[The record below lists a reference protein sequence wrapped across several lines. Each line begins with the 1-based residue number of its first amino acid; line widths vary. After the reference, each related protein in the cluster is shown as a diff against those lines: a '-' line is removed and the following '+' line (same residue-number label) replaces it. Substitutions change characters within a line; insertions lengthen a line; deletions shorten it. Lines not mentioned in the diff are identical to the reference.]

1 MHDPPSPFSANYVK
15 ELELRKRQ
23 MEDQLHQVEVQIYK
37 LETQYIEGVN
47 PRGNALKGYDGLLSS
62 SAASQGYDAQK
73 KKGRV
78 DPENRIFSK
87 SSASFKSEAV
97 EF

>member
-1 MHDPPSPFSANYVK
+1 MTSALKLTANYVK

-47 PRGNALKGYDGLLSS
+47 PRGNALKGYDGLLTSS
-62 SAASQGYDAQK
+62 VASQGYDQK

-78 DPENRIFSK
+78 DAENRIFSR
-87 SSASFKSEAV
+87 SSASFKNETV
-97 EF
+97 DI